1 MKLIQ
6 TMRIRALW
14 SFLICALSIT
24 PIFGANTE
32 VKQQRPNIIFIFT
45 DDQPLRGMGHIDPF
59 FHTPNMDRLAQE
71 GVSFINGFVE
81 SSVCAVSRAST
92 LMGQYNSRHGIQ
104 SFDTA
109 LRPEQMEQSFPV
121 LLRKAGYRTAFMGKF
136 GVGHPRAEPRE
147 LCLPEDSFDLWYG
160 FPHAPSYLQEID
172 GEQRYM
178 TTVIEEKTIQF
189 IKETPRDQ
197 PFMAYLCLLEPHG
210 QGGRGSPWNLRDP
223 EFEMPEPTLLPERPK
238 TMTVEAVRSL
248 PQSVRSAA
256 NVAIVNRPYEDYVEY
271 MNTVRHFI
279 GRMDLTLG
287 RLREALERD
296 GRADNTIIIFTSDNG
311 SMWGAKGIAGKWN
324 MYEESIRVPMIIY
337 DPRLPESLRGGTREQ
352 MALNIDLTVS
362 TLDFAGV
369 PIPETMQGKSLV
381 PILAKPDLHLRD
393 DWYYLH
399 DVHSRSRTP
408 LPRVE
413 GVRTDDFKYIHYL
426 GSDPLEEE
434 LFDLRNDP
442 LEEVN
447 LINNP
452 EYADILA
459 GLRNRTE
466 ELRKHVK

>member
-1 MKLIQ
+1 MNKYTQLLSLIGL
-6 TMRIRALW
+6 TLCVA
-14 SFLICALSIT
+14 
-24 PIFGANTE
+24 FGAR
-32 VKQQRPNIIFIFT
+32 VSAQPPNIIFIFT

-59 FHTPNMDRLAQE
+59 FYTPNMDRLAQE

-92 LMGQYNSRHGIQ
+92 LTGQYNSRHGIQ

-136 GVGHPRAEPRE
+136 GVGHPRSEPRE

-160 FPHAPSYLQEID
+160 FPHAPSYLQIID
-172 GEQRYM
+172 GEERYI

-210 QGGRGSPWNLRDP
+210 QGGSPGRPGPWNHRDP
-223 EFEMPEPTLLPERPK
+223 EFEMPEPTSLPERPS
-238 TMTVEAVRSL
+238 TMTVEAIRSL
-248 PQSVRSAA
+248 PESVRRSA
-256 NVAIVNRPYEDYVEY
+256 NVGIVNRPEEDYIEY

-287 RLREALERD
+287 RLREALEKD
-296 GRADNTIIIFTSDNG
+296 GRADNTVIIFTSDNG
-311 SMWGAKGIAGKWN
+311 SMWGAAGIAGKWN

-337 DPRLPESLRGGTREQ
+337 DPRLPASLRGGTREQ

-381 PILAKPDLHLRD
+381 PILTNPDLHLRD

-413 GVRTDDFKYIHYL
+413 GIRTDDYKFIHYL

-434 LFDLRNDP
+434 LFDLRKDP
-442 LEEVN
+442 TEEVN

-452 EYADILA
+452 EYAQLA
-459 GLRNRTE
+459 DRLRARMA
-466 ELRKHVK
+466 ELREQVK